1 MHIRVFSNKITVFTQ
16 FFRGKYAYLSNFYEA
31 PVEYDGLVYQNSE
44 AAFQAQKC
52 IDRKDREMFTRLNP
66 SEAKKAGRKVQLR
79 KDWEERLEKEKNDAE
94 KYANAKFAK
103 DLLSVIDNFD
113 RVTSNLASVEE
124 KIKADA
130 ALKPFFDGVSLCG
143 KELLSVFK
151 KHGIAQIE
159 VSEGATHFD
168 PHYHQAMC
176 EIECREHNPGTII
189 NVMQCGYVYHDR
201 LLRPA
206 MVSVAKKAADEE

>member
-1 MHIRVFSNKITVFTQ
+1 MADKKET
-16 FFRGKYAYLSNFYEA
+16 
-31 PVEYDGLVYQNSE
+31 
-44 AAFQAQKC
+44 
-52 IDRKDREMFTRLNP
+52 
-66 SEAKKAGRKVQLR
+66 EAKKVVQDEISEEETAAQEDTQADLTPQKRIEELESEVATLKDTLLR
-79 KDWEERLEKEKNDAE
+79 KLAETDNLRKRLEKEKNDAE

-176 EIECREHNPGTII
+176 EIECREHNTGTII

>member
-1 MHIRVFSNKITVFTQ
+1 MADKKET
-16 FFRGKYAYLSNFYEA
+16 
-31 PVEYDGLVYQNSE
+31 
-44 AAFQAQKC
+44 
-52 IDRKDREMFTRLNP
+52 
-66 SEAKKAGRKVQLR
+66 EAKKVVQDEISEEETAAQEDTQADLTPQKRIEELESEVATLKDTLLR
-79 KDWEERLEKEKNDAE
+79 KLAETDNLRKRLEKEKNDAE

-189 NVMQCGYVYHDR
+189 SVMQCGYVYHDR

>member
-1 MHIRVFSNKITVFTQ
+1 MADK
-16 FFRGKYAYLSNFYEA
+16 KEA
-31 PVEYDGLVYQNSE
+31 
-44 AAFQAQKC
+44 
-52 IDRKDREMFTRLNP
+52 
-66 SEAKKAGRKVQLR
+66 EAKKAVQDEINEEETAAQEDTQADLTPQKRIEELESEVATLKDTLLR
-79 KDWEERLEKEKNDAE
+79 KLAETDNLRKRLEKEKNDAE

-124 KIKADA
+124 KIKDDA
-130 ALKPFFDGVSLCG
+130 ALKPFFEGVSLCG

-176 EIECREHNPGTII
+176 EIESREHKPGTVI
-189 NVMQCGYVYHDR
+189 NIMQSGYVYHDR

>member
-1 MHIRVFSNKITVFTQ
+1 MADK
-16 FFRGKYAYLSNFYEA
+16 KEA
-31 PVEYDGLVYQNSE
+31 
-44 AAFQAQKC
+44 
-52 IDRKDREMFTRLNP
+52 
-66 SEAKKAGRKVQLR
+66 EAKKVAQDEINDEETVVQDDAQVDLTPQKRIEELESEVATLKDMLLR
-79 KDWEERLEKEKNDAE
+79 KLAETDNLRKRLEKEKNDAE

-124 KIKADA
+124 KIKKDA
-130 ALKPFFDGVSLCG
+130 ALKPFFEGVSLCG

-151 KHGIAQIE
+151 KHGITQIE

-176 EIECREHNPGTII
+176 EIESREHKPGTII
-189 NVMQCGYVYHDR
+189 NVMQSGYVYHDR

>member
-1 MHIRVFSNKITVFTQ
+1 MADKKET
-16 FFRGKYAYLSNFYEA
+16 
-31 PVEYDGLVYQNSE
+31 
-44 AAFQAQKC
+44 
-52 IDRKDREMFTRLNP
+52 
-66 SEAKKAGRKVQLR
+66 EAKKVVQDEISEEETAAQEDTQADLTPQKRIEELESEVATLKDTLLR
-79 KDWEERLEKEKNDAE
+79 KLAETDNLRKRLEKEKNDAE